1 MQAKW
6 VETLDVFTQ
15 QYEATG
21 DYSRAWAETRDWFEA
36 RARVTGVEDPT
47 QAWRSVSGNVFEHA
61 CKQIIKRA
69 VPSVLGARE
78 VRIMLWGEVPEEV
91 RDGVLSERVWHRG
104 NVRQPAIVPS
114 LVDAVAATVDKL
126 GHIEDIIA
134 AYSCKSSVRERY
146 QQDLFWV
153 EKLRGRGIR
162 FCFITIDDAFIRH
175 AAGDTGSSSDKS
187 LTLSK
192 AMYDR
197 IYLLTDRGILTDVAV
212 FRPLSEVA
220 SDIQNWLVSR

>member
-1 MQAKW
+1 MPAKW
-6 VETLDVFTQ
+6 VETLRFFMQ
-15 QYEATG
+15 QYEATS
-21 DYSRAWAETRDWFEA
+21 DYSRAWVQTREWFEA
-36 RARVTGVEDPT
+36 RARATGVDHPT
-47 QAWRSVSGNVFEHA
+47 QAWRSVSGKVFENA
-61 CKQIIKRA
+61 CKRTIKKA
-69 VPSVLGARE
+69 VPAALGPHE
-78 VRIMLWGEVPEEV
+78 VRVMLWDEVPGEV

-114 LVDAVAATVDKL
+114 LVDAVAATVDQYGKV
-126 GHIEDIIA
+126 EDIIA

-162 FCFITIDDAFIRH
+162 FCFITIDEAFIKH
-175 AAGDTGSSSDKS
+175 ASGDGGTGSDKS

-197 IYLLTDRGILTDVAV
+197 IYLLTDRAIVIDTSV
-212 FRPLSEVA
+212 FRSLSEVA
-220 SDIQNWLVSR
+220 SDIHNWLVSR